1 MSRLNILRLGGVALT
16 TLLVG
21 LFTAALADRALTR
34 WAYAVEKGR
43 IQAAADDLETLDAE
57 IASLEKIA
65 RGFRAV
71 AKIARPGVV
80 QIRVNGERAAGMP
93 LNHPEFPLGSGSGV
107 VMSSDGYILTNN
119 HVVAGEGK
127 LRVRLYDDR
136 EFEAE
141 RIGSDP
147 RTDIAV
153 IKVSATGLHPLRFG
167 DSSRMEVG
175 DWVVAV
181 GAPFGLSQTVTHGIV
196 SAVGRS
202 NLSGV
207 DIDYQDFIQT
217 DAAINPG
224 NSGGPLL
231 NLRGEVIGINTA
243 IASPNQTQNAG
254 VAFSVPSNMAVRVAE
269 QLRKNGQVTRGWL
282 GVSFTAFPR
291 EDAEL
296 FGVRDKRGALIE
308 AVLADTPAAQ
318 AGIEVEDVIVA
329 VDGKP
334 IDDSERLRMIFAE
347 LSPGDQA
354 KLSIIRDRKPIEI
367 TVTVGRQP
375 NEGRLA
381 RLGRPATSWREVRQ
395 LPFFLR
401 TLDSRLAR
409 RFGHDP
415 AERGAMIVDIPENA
429 SIPNVKEG
437 DVIVWC
443 NGSRVETVGDLQ
455 RAIESKPRARSAKLQ
470 ILSRD
475 NERRE
480 VLIELEKPG
489 AK

>member
-1 MSRLNILRLGGVALT
+1 MSRMNILRLGGVALT
-16 TLLVG
+16 TLIVG
-21 LFTAALADRALTR
+21 LFTAALADRVLTR

-57 IASLEKIA
+57 IASLEKVA

-71 AKIARPGVV
+71 AKVARPGVV
-80 QIRVNGERAAGMP
+80 QIRVNGERTAGMP
-93 LNHPEFPLGSGSGV
+93 SNHPEFPLGSGSGV
-107 VMSSDGYILTNN
+107 IMDADGYILTNN

-136 EFEAE
+136 ELDAE

-153 IKVSATGLHPLRFG
+153 IKVNATGLHPLKFG

-181 GAPFGLSQTVTHGIV
+181 GAPFGLSQTVTHGII

-202 NLSGV
+202 NLTGV

-243 IASPNQTQNAG
+243 IASPNQAQNAG
-254 VAFSVPSNMAVRVAE
+254 VAFSVPSNMAMRVAE
-269 QLRKNGQVTRGWL
+269 QLRKNGRVTRGWL

-296 FGVRDKRGALIE
+296 FGVKDGRGALVE
-308 AVLADTPAAQ
+308 AVLADTPAAK
-318 AGIEVEDVIVA
+318 AGVEVEDVIVS
-329 VDGKP
+329 VNGTP
-334 IDDSERLRMIFAE
+334 IDDGERLRMIFAE
-347 LSPGDQA
+347 LSPGEQA
-354 KLSIIRDRKPIEI
+354 KLSIIRDRKPIEVTI
-367 TVTVGRQP
+367 TVGRQP
-375 NEGRLA
+375 TEGRLS
-381 RLGRPATSWREVRQ
+381 RLNAPATSWREVRK

-401 TLDSRLAR
+401 TLDSRFAR

-415 AERGAMIVDIPENA
+415 AERGAMIVDIPA
-429 SIPNVKEG
+429 DAGIPNVKEG

-443 NGSRVETVGDLQ
+443 NGSRVETVGDL
-455 RAIESKPRARSAKLQ
+455 RHAIESKPRARSAKLQ
-470 ILSRD
+470 ILSTN

-480 VLIELEKPG
+480 VLIELADPDPK
-489 AK
+489 